1 MKNQSKTKVILITAF
16 VLALVLP
23 AVGFSSDQQTVRVES
38 SFVQVDAI
46 VTDKNGNRVRGLK
59 AENFQVLEDNKP
71 QKITAADYCDV
82 HEHGTDDVANP
93 VSISLDYPN
102 DEETLRQIGA
112 GHRLIVFFFD
122 RSTMRPEDISRSVNA
137 ARAFVK
143 DQMTPADLI
152 TIAVYGTQL
161 EVKADLTN
169 NRETIDQTLESL
181 IPGKSSNS
189 KDAKNSMDD
198 SVSALNGI
206 RNVETSLDAAK
217 SLADLLGQIPGRKSV
232 MHFTNGLLQRGIGN
246 DAAVNAATG
255 AANRN
260 DVSFFEV
267 DARALVTICGEKPC
281 GKPGDVFQ
289 QQAELADSRNT
300 LSTLAKDTN
309 GELFTDLNDFKPIF
323 KRVMEESTGY
333 YLLTYD
339 PTNKKTD
346 GTYRAVEIRLVNVP
360 GGRITFRRGYYA
372 PRK

>member
-1 MKNQSKTKVILITAF
+1 MKNRSKTRIVLIAALILA
-16 VLALVLP
+16 VVLP
-23 AVGFSSDQQTVRVES
+23 AVGFSSSQQTVRVES
-38 SFVQVDAI
+38 SFVQVDAT
-46 VTDKNGNRVRGLK
+46 VTDKNGNRIRGLK
-59 AENFQVLEDNKP
+59 SENFQVLEENKP
-71 QKITAADYCDV
+71 QKLTAADYCDV

-93 VSISLDYPN
+93 VSISLNEAN
-102 DEETLRQIGA
+102 DDETLRQIGA

-122 RSTMRPEDISRSVNA
+122 RSTMNPEDISRSVNA

-143 DQMTPADLI
+143 DQMTPADLV
-152 TIAVYGTQL
+152 TIADYGTQL

-181 IPGKSSNS
+181 IPGKSSNL
-189 KDAKNSMDD
+189 KNGKNSMDD

-260 DVSFFEV
+260 NVSFFEV
-267 DARALVTICGEKPC
+267 DARALVTICGERPC
-281 GKPGDVFQ
+281 GGAGEVMR

-309 GELFTDLNDFKPIF
+309 GEVFTDLNDFGPIF

-339 PTNKKTD
+339 PTNKKKD
-346 GTYRAVEIRLVNVP
+346 GTYRAVEIKLANVP

-372 PRK
+372 PRQ

>member
-1 MKNQSKTKVILITAF
+1 MKNHSKTKVILVAAF
-16 VLALVLP
+16 ILAVVLP
-23 AVGFSSDQQTVRVES
+23 VVGFSSGQQTVHVES
-38 SFVQVDAI
+38 AFVQIDAT
-46 VTDKNGNRVRGLK
+46 VTDKNGNRIHGLK
-59 AENFQVLEDNKP
+59 SENFQVLEDNKP

-93 VSISLDYPN
+93 VSISLNEAN
-102 DEETLRQIGA
+102 DAETLREIGA

-161 EVKADLTN
+161 EVKSDFTN
-169 NRETIDQTLESL
+169 NREEIDQTLQSL
-181 IPGKSSNS
+181 IPGKFSNS
-189 KDAKNSMDD
+189 RDAKNSMDD

-260 DVSFFEV
+260 NVSFFEV
-267 DARALVTICGEKPC
+267 DARALVTICGERPC
-281 GKPGDVFQ
+281 AGPADVMR

-309 GELFTDLNDFKPIF
+309 GEVFTDLNDFRPIF
-323 KRVMEESTGY
+323 KSVMEESTGY

-339 PTNKKTD
+339 PTNKKKD
-346 GTYRAVEIRLVNVP
+346 GTYRAVEIRLASVP

-372 PRK
+372 PRQ

>member
-1 MKNQSKTKVILITAF
+1 MKNRSQTRVVLITAF
-16 VLALVLP
+16 ILAVVLP
-23 AVGFSSDQQTVRVES
+23 AVGFSSSQQTVRVES
-38 SFVQVDAI
+38 SFVQVDAM
-46 VTDKNGNRVRGLK
+46 VTDKNGNRIRGLK
-59 AENFQVLEDNKP
+59 SENFQVIEDNKS
-71 QKITAADYCDV
+71 QKITAVDYCDV

-93 VSISLDYPN
+93 VSISLNEAN
-102 DEETLRQIGA
+102 DADTLRQIGA

-181 IPGKSSNS
+181 IPGKSSKS
-189 KDAKNSMDD
+189 KNAKNSMDD
-198 SVSALNGI
+198 SVSVQNGI
-206 RNVETSLDAAK
+206 SNVETSLDAAK

-246 DAAVNAATG
+246 DAALNAATG

-260 DVSFFEV
+260 NVSFFEV
-267 DARALVTICGEKPC
+267 DARALVTICGETPC
-281 GKPGDVFQ
+281 GSAAAVMR
-289 QQAELADSRNT
+289 QQAELADSRTT
-300 LSTLAKDTN
+300 LFTLAKDTN
-309 GELFTDLNDFKPIF
+309 GEVFTDLNDFRPIF
-323 KRVMEESTGY
+323 KTVMEESTGY

-339 PTNKKTD
+339 PTNKKKD
-346 GTYRAVEIRLVNVP
+346 GTYRAVEIKLANVA
-360 GGRITFRRGYYA
+360 GGRIVFRRGYYA
-372 PRK
+372 PRN